1 MRYKTIEERFP
12 RYFIFGR
19 NDDTGMCDIS
29 DGHDMTL
36 ATMSVE
42 DAQKI
47 IEQRNEAV
55 NMVIALAD
63 ELVSSGKE
71 YVVRGLMYDN
81 SKPLPE
87 YLNDDSQWEIVIHE

>member
-1 MRYKTIEERFP
+1 MRHKYIEERFP

-42 DAQKI
+42 DAHKI
-47 IEQRNEAV
+47 IRQRDDAV
-55 NMVIALAD
+55 DTIVNLAQ
-63 ELVSSGKE
+63 ELVSSNKE
-71 YVVRGLMYDN
+71 YVVRGLLYG
-81 SKPLPE
+81 KGKTLPE
-87 YLNDDSQWEIVIHE
+87 YLVDDSQWEIVAHE